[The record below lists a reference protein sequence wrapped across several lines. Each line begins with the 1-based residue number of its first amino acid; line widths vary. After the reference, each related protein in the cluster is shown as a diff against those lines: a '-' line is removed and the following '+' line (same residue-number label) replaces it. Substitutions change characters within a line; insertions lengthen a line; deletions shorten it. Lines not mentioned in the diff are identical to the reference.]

1 LPINSRSLCYIS
13 DEPAPTPPSRRS
25 TTRTLHIQTFKHS
38 HPPTHK
44 QLKMA
49 GAGNAKQADA
59 KATKA
64 TPAAAPA
71 AKKGGEDKAP
81 AKAAAPAA
89 AKGGAAKK

>member
-1 LPINSRSLCYIS
+1 
-13 DEPAPTPPSRRS
+13 
-25 TTRTLHIQTFKHS
+25 
-38 HPPTHK
+38 
-44 QLKMA
+44 MA